1 MLYKWVSP
9 GILCIC
15 LGCQDLQVFRQIP
28 DCRGKTKVTWY
39 ETYNRYIT
47 SHFTECLGSRVP
59 NYSLTPSYL
68 HCHFCPFYHLWSH
81 QSFLFHCQTQK
92 VLWLVKQKL
101 LMRETAVWLLHTDQK
116 QSGMPLMSDL
126 SVELNMTCRINNNY
140 SRPWYLE
147 PWLSWIPCYLQ
158 PKLVSLGLCWHL
170 FTTRTSNLK
179 LPSSTTIFG
188 FLCCLRWQGTTA
200 AISKLYIIIK
210 LSKKLFSK

>member
-1 MLYKWVSP
+1 M
-9 GILCIC
+9 
-15 LGCQDLQVFRQIP
+15 
-28 DCRGKTKVTWY
+28 
-39 ETYNRYIT
+39 YIT

-68 HCHFCPFYHLWSH
+68 HCHFCPFYPLWSH
-81 QSFLFHCQTQK
+81 QNFLFHYQTQK

-126 SVELNMTCRINNNY
+126 SVEFNMTCRINNNY
-140 SRPWYLE
+140 YSRPRYLE

-158 PKLVSLGLCWHL
+158 LKLVSLGLCWHL

-179 LPSSTTIFG
+179 LPLSTTIFG
-188 FLCCLRWQGTTA
+188 FGFGFGFPCCLRWQGTTA
-200 AISKLYIIIK
+200 AISKFYIIIK
-210 LSKKLFSK
+210 LSENHFLSKLIFQLASPIMTFNQTFALLDKTKMAMIGEIIK